1 MKGKLVE
8 KLLRTRFPVFYGY
21 WILLVGFICQ
31 VIMNGCASY
40 AFSLYVTPLDTEF
53 GWNRATIMVGYMM
66 FQLMLGFSSTFM
78 GRVIFRFG
86 AKLIIAAGAL
96 LMGIGFV
103 LLSLTQALWQF
114 YLFYAIVGVGSAAA
128 GGVPTSMIVSDWFK
142 KRRGFAIGIL
152 GTGIGVG
159 GFVMPILLGT
169 YVMPNF
175 GWRMGYV
182 VSGIISAGIL
192 IPFSLWLIKPK
203 PADMDFLPDQ
213 RELIRDNSDQT
224 SNVPESSFKLNIVL
238 KTKAF
243 WLMVIS
249 FTVFGIANS
258 QTFQNTVPHLQD
270 VGFSAVFAASTLS
283 IVGIGSAIGKF
294 GFGWLCDFIPPKY
307 VLVIGSA
314 LQASGTLILMS
325 ISSNSPA
332 FLLWLF
338 AIIFGLGVG
347 SWFPAVSLTTS
358 ATFGLTA
365 FGDVFG
371 IYYMLFM
378 ISSAIGPWLG
388 GFIFDITRSYS
399 MAFLL
404 CLIFY
409 AIAVPCMMLMRR
421 PKLKRVAH

>member
-1 MKGKLVE
+1 
-8 KLLRTRFPVFYGY
+8 
-21 WILLVGFICQ
+21 
-31 VIMNGCASY
+31 
-40 AFSLYVTPLDTEF
+40 
-53 GWNRATIMVGYMM
+53 MVGYMM
-66 FQLMLGFSSTFM
+66 FQLLLGFASTFI
-78 GRVIFRFG
+78 GRVIFRFS
-86 AKLIIAAGAL
+86 AKLTIAAGAL

-103 LLSLTQALWQF
+103 LLSLTQTLWQF

-128 GGVPTSMIVSDWFK
+128 GGVPTSMIVSDWFE

-175 GWRMGYV
+175 GWRMGYI

-203 PADMDFLPDQ
+203 PADTGLLPDQ
-213 RELIRDNSDQT
+213 RETIGDNRNQA
-224 SNVPESSFKLNIVL
+224 SNVSQSSLKLSIVL

-243 WLMVIS
+243 WLLVIA

-258 QTFQNTVPHLQD
+258 QTFQNAVPHLQD
-270 VGFSAVFAASTLS
+270 VGFSAVFAASTLG

-294 GFGWLCDFIPPKY
+294 GFGWLCDFIPSKY
-307 VLVIGSA
+307 ILVIGSA
-314 LQASGTLILMS
+314 LQTGATLILMT
-325 ISSNSPA
+325 ISSNSPE

-338 AIIFGLGVG
+338 AFIFGLGVG
-347 SWFPAVSLTTS
+347 SWFPAVSLITS
-358 ATFGLTA
+358 DTFGLTA

-388 GFIFDITRSYS
+388 GYVFDTTRSYS
-399 MAFLL
+399 IAFLL
-404 CLIFY
+404 CLVFY
-409 AIAVPCMMLMRR
+409 AIAIPCMILMRR
-421 PKLKRVAH
+421 PKLKKQ